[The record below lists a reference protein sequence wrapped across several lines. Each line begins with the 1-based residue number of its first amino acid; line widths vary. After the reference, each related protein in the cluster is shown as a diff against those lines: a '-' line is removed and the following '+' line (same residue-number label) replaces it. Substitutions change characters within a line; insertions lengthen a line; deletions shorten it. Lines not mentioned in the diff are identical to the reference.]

1 MPLRKEFF
9 IDPLFR
15 LTQPF
20 SLNDPFDSKPTKEA
34 IRKKIAFMSDSVG
47 EGAGF
52 ISDQEIESKH
62 FNVKKYLEEEL
73 HKFGIIS
80 LTENPHNLLMWSHYA
95 DEHNGVVISI
105 SNTDDTFSF
114 SEHGIDRSR
123 IGNKSAIRV
132 LYDSKRP
139 GANIPDECIYSIYED
154 EFFKHFALVKS
165 DNWIYEKEH
174 RFLMPIS
181 EADVCILK
189 ATDNKQLNVEFK
201 NYLDKRKIDF
211 IEDKNTYTFE
221 NKNLS
226 NPINDVAK
234 IMHDDVAKQVGEIM
248 FFKRLKPNA
257 IQGIYFGCRVQTNT
271 INEIMQMVRMN
282 EKFSS
287 NILFYKASEN
297 QDRFDIDFEPIYN

>member
-34 IRKKIAFMSDSVG
+34 IRKKTAFMSDSVG

-105 SNTDDTFSF
+105 SNTDETFSF

-139 GANIPDECIYSIYED
+139 VLI
-154 EFFKHFALVKS
+154 
-165 DNWIYEKEH
+165 
-174 RFLMPIS
+174 FLMNVFIVFTKMNFSNIS
-181 EADVCILK
+181 HLLK
-189 ATDNKQLNVEFK
+189 VTTGFTKK
-201 NYLDKRKIDF
+201 SIDF
-211 IEDKNTYTFE
+211 
-221 NKNLS
+221 
-226 NPINDVAK
+226 
-234 IMHDDVAKQVGEIM
+234 
-248 FFKRLKPNA
+248 
-257 IQGIYFGCRVQTNT
+257 
-271 INEIMQMVRMN
+271 
-282 EKFSS
+282 
-287 NILFYKASEN
+287 
-297 QDRFDIDFEPIYN
+297 

>member
-1 MPLRKEFF
+1 
-9 IDPLFR
+9 
-15 LTQPF
+15 
-20 SLNDPFDSKPTKEA
+20 
-34 IRKKIAFMSDSVG
+34 
-47 EGAGF
+47 
-52 ISDQEIESKH
+52 
-62 FNVKKYLEEEL
+62 
-73 HKFGIIS
+73 
-80 LTENPHNLLMWSHYA
+80 
-95 DEHNGVVISI
+95 
-105 SNTDDTFSF
+105 
-114 SEHGIDRSR
+114 
-123 IGNKSAIRV
+123 
-132 LYDSKRP
+132 
-139 GANIPDECIYSIYED
+139 
-154 EFFKHFALVKS
+154 
-165 DNWIYEKEH
+165 
-174 RFLMPIS
+174 MPIS

-226 NPINDVAK
+226 NPIN
-234 IMHDDVAKQVGEIM
+234 DVAKQVGEIM